1 MLKRKPRCEGKI
13 RILIENARTQDYD
26 TCVEKLCPC
35 STVFVF
41 QFGIPLVRIG
51 NMLRRILSC
60 LLLGLFCCT
69 LAACGSKPEAPTTK
83 TIKENPIE
91 TAKQTGGS
99 PLKPAVE

>member
-1 MLKRKPRCEGKI
+1 
-13 RILIENARTQDYD
+13 
-26 TCVEKLCPC
+26 
-35 STVFVF
+35 
-41 QFGIPLVRIG
+41 
-51 NMLRRILSC
+51 MLRRILSC